1 MDSRRKQSSLVFNGY
16 LLCTDGAGHVVRA
29 LDTCVHAHTHAH
41 WECKTRL
48 YVQELGERAISVE
61 CGEASQRKQK
71 VSWALADAEST
82 PICGTGTDLI

>member
-1 MDSRRKQSSLVFNGY
+1 MKQSSLVFNGH
-16 LLCTDGAGHVVRA
+16 LLYTDGAGHVMRA
-29 LDTCVHAHTHAH
+29 LDTHAHAHTCVH

-48 YVQELGERAISVE
+48 YVQELGEREISVE

-71 VSWALADAEST
+71 VSWALADAESI